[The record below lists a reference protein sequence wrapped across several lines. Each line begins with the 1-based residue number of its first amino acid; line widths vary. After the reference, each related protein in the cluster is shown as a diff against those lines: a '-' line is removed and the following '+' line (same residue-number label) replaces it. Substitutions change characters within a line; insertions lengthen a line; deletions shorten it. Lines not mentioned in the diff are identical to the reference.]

1 MQSPATSGGGW
12 LRGTRQW
19 TGLGMAR
26 KARRKREGRRG
37 GGPPRVRTH
46 QPGARRARG
55 RVGAIE
61 IEIEVELAWLGAAWH
76 PRWGND
82 PIYYYTYAHIITS
95 RYHSE
100 PNAATVSLAASCSAM
115 TIVNDSP
122 TPTTSPVRSS

>member
-1 MQSPATSGGGW
+1 MQSPAIWGVVVGEPLGGW
-12 LRGTRQW
+12 TRQW

-26 KARRKREGRRG
+26 LARRKREGRRG

-76 PRWGND
+76 PRWGTTIQYITIHMRISS
-82 PIYYYTYAHIITS
+82 PVGII
-95 RYHSE
+95 R
-100 PNAATVSLAASCSAM
+100 
-115 TIVNDSP
+115 SP
-122 TPTTSPVRSS
+122 TRRRSPWPRAARR

>member
-26 KARRKREGRRG
+26 LARRKREGRRG

-61 IEIEVELAWLGAAWH
+61 IEVELAWLGAAWH
-76 PRWGND
+76 PRFIQYSNT
-82 PIYYYTYAHIITS
+82 IHMHIS

>member
-1 MQSPATSGGGW
+1 MHLGW
-12 LRGTRQW
+12 RGWTRQW

-26 KARRKREGRRG
+26 LASRKREGRRG

-61 IEIEVELAWLGAAWH
+61 IEVELAWLGAACH
-76 PRWGND
+76 PRWVND
-82 PIYYYTYAHIITS
+82 PIFKYYTNAHIITS